1 MKQKAA
7 FNPSVKRKLYAS
19 DFKMDM
25 AVIFIYLAGGVIYT
39 GSLFLLLDEYKSGVL
54 ISNDILG
61 YSMES
66 IFILVALIILVT
78 NTVLILI
85 YIPFRY
91 FTILCAW

>member
-7 FNPSVKRKLYAS
+7 LNPSVKRKLYGS
-19 DFKMDM
+19 DIKMDM
-25 AVIFIYLAGGVIYT
+25 AVIFIYLAGGAIYT

-66 IFILVALIILVT
+66 IFILFLSESHSSSCFET
-78 NTVLILI
+78 
-85 YIPFRY
+85 
-91 FTILCAW
+91 